1 MSPGLPVEQP
11 RPHRHVLPLAL
22 SPLPEADLAGYFES
36 LGNPTRLRIVERL
49 AQVKEARVSDVA
61 LLLGISQPRMSW
73 HLRLLRRARIVTTK
87 REGREVLCRLD
98 RESIAARLANFSQ
111 LLGGAGEPSQE
122 SNQKPGVDP
131 AESSSK
137 PLSGPRRE
145 RSLPEVIS

>member
-1 MSPGLPVEQP
+1 VNARVPLEQP
-11 RPHRHVLPLAL
+11 RPHRHGLPLAL
-22 SPLPEADLAGYFES
+22 SALPETDLAGYFEG

-111 LLGGAGEPSQE
+111 LLGGAGEPAQE
-122 SNQKPGVDP
+122 SDHEPSIDP
-131 AESSSK
+131 AQSTSQ

-145 RSLPEVIS
+145 RSLPEVI

>member
-1 MSPGLPVEQP
+1 MP
-11 RPHRHVLPLAL
+11 A
-22 SPLPEADLAGYFES
+22 PLPETDLAGYFEG

-98 RESIAARLANFSQ
+98 RESIAARLTHFSQ
-111 LLGGAGEPSQE
+111 LLGGGPEPASESDYEPGAAPAVSTSQT
-122 SNQKPGVDP
+122 
-131 AESSSK
+131 
-137 PLSGPRRE
+137 LTGPRRE
-145 RSLPEVIS
+145 RSLPEVM

>member
-1 MSPGLPVEQP
+1 
-11 RPHRHVLPLAL
+11 LAV
-22 SPLPEADLAGYFES
+22 YFEG

-98 RESIAARLANFSQ
+98 RESIAIRLGYFAQ
-111 LLGGAGEPSQE
+111 MLAEGGEPELNTSFGSGAE
-122 SNQKPGVDP
+122 P
-131 AESSSK
+131 AAIVSK
-137 PLSGPRRE
+137 TLPRP
-145 RSLPEVIS
+145 RSEQSVTEVI

>member
-1 MSPGLPVEQP
+1 MTSPVSPEQL
-11 RPHRHVLPLAL
+11 RPHRRVLPLAL
-22 SPLPEADLAGYFES
+22 SPAPEGDLAVYFEG

-98 RESIAARLANFSQ
+98 RESIAIRLGYFAQMLGEGVERELNTNF
-111 LLGGAGEPSQE
+111 G
-122 SNQKPGVDP
+122 PGVEP
-131 AESSSK
+131 AATVSK
-137 PLSGPRRE
+137 TLPRPRGE
-145 RSLPEVIS
+145 QSATEVI